1 MRRGALKLRLLAG
14 GAVSIVVV
22 FTVFGVGLYFLFERH
37 VERRVA
43 LELGLHLRQLV
54 SGIERGPTGA
64 LQLARPL
71 AEPRFAEPLS
81 GLYWQVSPE
90 PSGAVLRSRSL
101 WDAALTLP
109 ADRIADGAVHQY
121 VIPGPGGASL
131 FAVERVVG
139 LPKAM
144 GGGDVRAVV
153 AIDRTELTTAAR
165 DFLTDL
171 LPFLC
176 ALGAVLLGAGW
187 LQVTIG
193 LRPLDAVRSR
203 LADVRGGR
211 RTQLG
216 AEFPDEVLPL
226 AAEVDLLLLAQEGAI
241 TKARARAA
249 DLAHAL
255 RTPLAVLQGDAEALR
270 VRGEHQVADEIAGV
284 ADSMRRTVEREL
296 AQARAGTRVSRGMA
310 EPLLPMVQSIVGVL
324 SRLPAG
330 RSLDFAIEIA
340 PELHADVDP
349 QDLSEVIGCLGENA
363 TKWARGRV
371 TFSARA
377 EGEALSIAVEDDGPG
392 ISVDRREMALS
403 RGGRLPQAKPGS
415 GLGLAIVDDLCEA
428 YGGMITLETGTWG
441 GLRAEVRLP
450 AAKELRERKGPPYTR
465 RAAGDGIAGGHHDS
479 PPRRNMTEP
488 ADLNHQGQE

>member
-1 MRRGALKLRLLAG
+1 MRRGALKLRLLTA

-22 FTVFGVGLYFLFERH
+22 FALFSAGLFVLFERH

-43 LELGLHLRQLV
+43 LELGSHLRQLV
-54 SGIERGPTGA
+54 GGIERGPTGA

-109 ADRIADGAVHQY
+109 ADRIADGDVHQH
-121 VIPGPGGASL
+121 VISGPNGANL

-144 GGGDVRAVV
+144 GGGDFRAIV

-165 DFLTDL
+165 DFLMDL
-171 LPFLC
+171 FPFLG
-176 ALGAVLLGAGW
+176 ALAAVLLAAGW

-193 LRPLDAVRSR
+193 LKPLDAVRSR

-226 AAEVDLLLLAQEGAI
+226 AAEVDLLLSSQEAAI
-241 TKARARAA
+241 TKARSRAA

-255 RTPLAVLQGDAEALR
+255 RTPLTVLQGDAEDLR
-270 VRGEHQVADEIAGV
+270 LRGEHRIADEIASV
-284 ADSMRRTVEREL
+284 ADGMRRSVEREL

-310 EPLLPMVQSIVGVL
+310 QPLLPVVQSVVGVL

-330 RSLDFAIEIA
+330 RCLDFAVEIA
-340 PELHADVDP
+340 PDLRADVDP
-349 QDLSEVIGCLGENA
+349 QDLSEIIGCLGENA

-371 TFSARA
+371 TFSARVD
-377 EGEALSIAVEDDGPG
+377 GDALCIAVEDDGPG
-392 ISVDRREMALS
+392 ISADRREMALS
-403 RGGRLPQAKPGS
+403 RGGRLPQAKAGS
-415 GLGLAIVDDLCEA
+415 GLGLAIVGDLCEA
-428 YGGMITLETGTWG
+428 YGGAVQLETGIWG
-441 GLRAEVRLP
+441 GLKAKLRLP
-450 AAKELRERKGPPYTR
+450 AG
-465 RAAGDGIAGGHHDS
+465 
-479 PPRRNMTEP
+479 N
-488 ADLNHQGQE
+488 